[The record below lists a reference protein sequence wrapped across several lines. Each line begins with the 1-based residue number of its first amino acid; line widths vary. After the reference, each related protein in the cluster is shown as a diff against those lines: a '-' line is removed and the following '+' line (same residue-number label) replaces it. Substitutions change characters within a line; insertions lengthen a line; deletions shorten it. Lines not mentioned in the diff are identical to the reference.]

1 MKQNSTLSAAFCL
14 AFCLSIFTTKAQ
26 VIVTNVESIYGGRIN
41 AIAKAP
47 ISGTTDSFYIYITT
61 ESANTAFYAKAK
73 VNATSTPTISAFAK
87 VPGLD
92 AAAGYGSSI
101 SKIAAHS
108 ASGLLYFIANGKVFS
123 ASSTASTVIKFRTFG
138 TDTVINDLTIKG
150 NRLFFYLHI
159 NGGTPNDMLAASD
172 LDASGVAT
180 NFINIANYNTSAILP
195 AKDKFSYLNTDS
207 IVIFKEGTD
216 PSLTLVSNVDDVF
229 PTKTLT
235 HDDLSTLSASV
246 FWKCA
251 AIAPDGTLF
260 IGGSDNSNKY
270 IAYKSTT
277 ATVWTVVNTTI
288 AGTSGSNIDFYANT
302 ASNYYMYFGS
312 AYSNAKGIAT
322 SWVNFGN
329 TFLETHSNDGS
340 IVTLGTGL
348 SGGTALLTTDQG
360 LGWTRNSGSVLTEV
374 DNGIEAVQ
382 VNDFDMRTQQDTG
395 WLASKAGVRYV
406 YNYKSGTKTWSKPMF
421 PNGDGSPYYSC
432 EMIGNNGKQAFVGN
446 VRVYRTKDFG
456 NTWSRV
462 FTAENAPYNFPSNVQ
477 VTSLAVSADY
487 PNIVLA
493 GYKNPDNTKRGGVF
507 CSIDTGNTWSQLLCY
522 ATSTGQDVDVNDIEI
537 VSDSGKVVAY
547 IGVDYDSIVS
557 PVITGM
563 YKAQYDGASWS
574 VRKEVIYAPST
585 SLLRITD
592 IEIVSKDTIAA
603 VGGFYNPVSK
613 YEYPISFTISRP
625 KYNNWTSTVVPYRN
639 TYYSAV
645 TWKNDTLFYSYRD
658 SIYYQQ
664 HSFGT
669 TGTTVGTEKLYTSIA
684 KGTEINV
691 LYYDDLLGG
700 SSTGFY
706 GFKNTT
712 ILPLNITAFTAI
724 ANKESNLIN
733 WVNETDEEVAN
744 YNVEAAC
751 DGVNFQQVASVK
763 SDGRK
768 AYNYNH
774 TSACKDA
781 TYYRLKAIS
790 KQGTIEYSRIVKVG
804 NAGNASLK
812 IYPNPVTSGKL
823 LIESSI
829 TGTITLRVFDM
840 TGKERYYSNNNTS
853 GLIIIDVSH
862 LPTGNYVLQL
872 TNDSTTKSTVIMV
885 K

>member
-1 MKQNSTLSAAFCL
+1 MKQNSTLKLTSLLIFLLIAF
-14 AFCLSIFTTKAQ
+14 ATQAQ
-26 VIVTNVESIYGGRIN
+26 VIVTNVENIYGGRIN
-41 AIAKAP
+41 TIAKAP
-47 ISGTTDSFYIYITT
+47 ISGTTDSFYVYITT

-92 AAAGYGSSI
+92 AAAAYGSGI
-101 SKIAAHS
+101 NKIAAHS
-108 ASGLLYFIANGKVFS
+108 ASGLLYFITNGKVYTANSTTS
-123 ASSTASTVIKFRTFG
+123 AVTVFRTFG
-138 TDTVINDLTIKG
+138 VDTSINDITIKD
-150 NRLFFYLHI
+150 NRLFFYLRI

-172 LDASGVAT
+172 LDASGKAT
-180 NFINIANYNTSAILP
+180 NFTNIANYNTSIVLP
-195 AKDKFSYLNTDS
+195 QKDKISYINTDS
-207 IVIFKEGTD
+207 IIIFKEGTD

-235 HDDLSTLSASV
+235 HDDLSTLSTSV

-270 IAYKSTT
+270 VAYKSTI
-277 ATVWTVVNTTI
+277 ATTWTVVNTGI
-288 AGTSGSNIDFYANT
+288 AGTSGPNIDFFANT
-302 ASNYYMYFGS
+302 ASNYYVYFGS
-312 AYSNAKGIAT
+312 AYSNAKGVAA
-322 SWVNFGN
+322 SWTNFGN
-329 TFLETHSNDGS
+329 VSLETHSNDGS
-340 IVTLGTGL
+340 IVTLGAGVG
-348 SGGTALLTTDQG
+348 GGTALLTTDQG
-360 LGWTRNSGSVLTEV
+360 LGWTKNSGSILTEV

-395 WLASKAGVRYV
+395 WLASKAGIRYV
-406 YNYKSGTKTWSKPMF
+406 YNYKSGTKTWSSPMF

-456 NTWSRV
+456 SNWTRV
-462 FTAENAPYNFPSNVQ
+462 FTAENAPYSFPSNVQ

-493 GYKNPDNTKRGGVF
+493 GYKNPESNKRGGVF
-507 CSIDTGNTWSQLLCY
+507 CSVDTGNTWNQLLCY
-522 ATSTGQDVDVNDIEI
+522 ATTTGQDVDVNDIEI
-537 VSDSGKVVAY
+537 ISDSGKVVAY
-547 IGVDYDSIVS
+547 IGVDYDSTVS

-563 YKAQYDGASWS
+563 YKAQYDGATWS

-613 YEYPISFTISRP
+613 YEYPISLTISRP
-625 KYNNWTSTVVPYRN
+625 KYNNWTSSVVPYRN
-639 TYYSAV
+639 TYYSAA
-645 TWKNDTLFYSYRD
+645 TWKTDTLFYSYRD

-669 TGTTVGTEKLYTSIA
+669 TGTTVATEKLYTSIA

-712 ILPLNITAFTAI
+712 ILPLNITVFTAI

-733 WVNETDEEVAN
+733 WVNETDEEVAS

-751 DGVNFQQVASVK
+751 DGVNFEQVTSVV

-768 AYNYNH
+768 SYNYSHN
-774 TSACKDA
+774 SACKDA
-781 TYYRLKAIS
+781 TYYRLKAIN
-790 KQGTIEYSRIVKVG
+790 KQGTIEYSKIVKVG
-804 NAGNASLK
+804 NTGNVSFK

-829 TGTITLRVFDM
+829 TGTIVSRVFDM

-853 GLIIIDVSH
+853 GLITVDVSH

-872 TNDSTTKSTVIMV
+872 TNGSTTKSTVIMV